1 MGGWRAGKGKKH
13 FKMKDRRES
22 TGRGRGEENSQPAV
36 TESKS
41 GKEYK
46 SNEVAEKRRRKL
58 RMVVL
63 CPA

>member
-41 GKEYK
+41 GKE
-46 SNEVAEKRRRKL
+46 
-58 RMVVL
+58 
-63 CPA
+63 